1 MNQFPH
7 PDIVQN
13 EADETIAARIRE
25 ILQRKD
31 RALVAIDGNCCAG
44 KTTTAERLGEKL
56 HATVFHM
63 DDYFL
68 RPHMRTSDRLNLPG
82 GNIDAGRFLLDVL
95 HPVSH
100 GKAAHVRRY
109 DCRTDELLP
118 AVEVLPGSVVVVEG
132 AYSQH
137 PLLAPYYDLKIFCRV
152 SAETQVQRIRARN
165 GEDELPVFLERWI
178 PLENWYFSA
187 LKIEE
192 NCDIV
197 IDSTP
202 N

>member
-1 MNQFPH
+1 MNQQLFQN
-7 PDIVQN
+7 VLQN
-13 EADETIAARIRE
+13 EADDAIVKRVSEMLARKE
-25 ILQRKD
+25 
-31 RALVAIDGNCCAG
+31 RALIAIDGNCCAG
-44 KTTTAERLGEKL
+44 KTTTAARLAAKL
-56 HATVFHM
+56 QAHVFHM

-95 HPVSH
+95 HPVSR
-100 GKAAHVRRY
+100 GQAANVRRY
-109 DCRTDELLP
+109 DCRADELLP
-118 AVEVLPGSVVVVEG
+118 AETVEPNRVAIIEG
-132 AYSQH
+132 AYSLH

-152 SAETQVQRIRARN
+152 SAAVQAERIRARN
-165 GEDELPVFLERWI
+165 GEDELQVFLNRWI

-192 NCDIV
+192 SCEFV
-197 IDSTP
+197 IDTTP